1 MMTTEA
7 ATGDDSTPLLGD
19 VVTGAVAFD
28 GGPAHRSKSGSWK
41 SASFIIG
48 VEVAER
54 FAYYGISSNLI
65 TYLTG
70 PLGESTAAAAAAVNA
85 WNGAAM
91 LLPLLGAFVADSF
104 LGRYRTI
111 IIASLLYILGLGLL
125 SLSAALHSSN
135 SSPPLF
141 EVAFFFF
148 SIYLVAFAQGGHKP
162 CVQALGADQF
172 DEEDETELVAKSSFF
187 NWWYFSMNAG
197 ICVAQLVLSYIQEN
211 LSWELGFGIPCIMM
225 CFALVV
231 YLLGSTTYR
240 FRVRSSQKNPF
251 VRISSA
257 LAAAAARAEPEDPEQ
272 SSGIEEAK
280 ELVRIAPIW
289 ASCLGYAVM
298 FAQATTLFT
307 KQGATMDRS
316 LAFGLQIPS
325 ASLQCLTGLSIVAFI
340 PVYDRILVP
349 TARAMTKRSMG
360 ITTLERIGAGISLSI
375 VFMVVAAIVERQRIS
390 VAIKHGL
397 LDRPEATVPMSV
409 WWLAPQYVLL
419 GIADVFTMV
428 GLQEFMYDQVPN
440 DLKSLGSA
448 LYLSIFGVGSFIS
461 GFLIS
466 IIDSIT
472 SRADGIGWF
481 SDNLNRAHLDYFYW
495 LLVGITAATLLPYF
509 YFANSYVYKI

>member
-111 IIASLLYILGLGLL
+111 IIASLLYIL
-125 SLSAALHSSN
+125 
-135 SSPPLF
+135 
-141 EVAFFFF
+141 
-148 SIYLVAFAQGGHKP
+148 GGHKP